1 MLGQGAACARI
12 VLVAAALNVGL
23 SVVLVPVLG
32 LPGAAAATSLALFA
46 AAAGNCALARR
57 RLNVRTAIW
66 DA

>member
-1 MLGQGAACARI
+1 

-32 LPGAAAATSLALFA
+32 LPGAAAASLALFA